1 MKMLNLNK
9 GLWRCFPHPQRD
21 DDAGDGDVDG
31 SMTMMMMMVMV
42 MWTDMAIDGV
52 LAVAIAGAS
61 FNILFCV
68 LLPPHLGLRFGLTLA
83 IFC

>member
-1 MKMLNLNK
+1 MAM
-9 GLWRCFPHPQRD
+9 
-21 DDAGDGDVDG
+21 A
-31 SMTMMMMMVMV
+31 MTMMMMMVMV

-83 IFC
+83 IFADAAADVAQLATAAGLLRQLCVSV